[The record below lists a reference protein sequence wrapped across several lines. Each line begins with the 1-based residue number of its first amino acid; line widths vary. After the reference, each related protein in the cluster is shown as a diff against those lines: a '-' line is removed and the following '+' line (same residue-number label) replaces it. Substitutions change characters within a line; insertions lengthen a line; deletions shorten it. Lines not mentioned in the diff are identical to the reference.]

1 MEDATLLELGPNEYF
16 GLKQLMHREKFKSAF
31 VAATSCETLK
41 LSDVDAKWMGGNNLC
56 KELEI
61 LAMQEVCLTGS
72 LAHSGCLTGWL
83 TVCLTACLTVSL
95 SASLSHCLTAWLSHC
110 LTASLL
116 ASASRCSV
124 PHAAQ
129 CLTSNNASR
138 CCCHRRG
145 VRYQSSGCCNTSS

>member
-72 LAHSGCLTGWL
+72 LAHWL
-83 TVCLTACLTVSL
+83 TLAASLAGSL
-95 SASLSHCLTAWLSHC
+95 SASLPASLSHCLPHC
-110 LTASLL
+110 LTASL
-116 ASASRCSV
+116 
-124 PHAAQ
+124 PG
-129 CLTSNNASR
+129 CLTA
-138 CCCHRRG
+138 
-145 VRYQSSGCCNTSS
+145 